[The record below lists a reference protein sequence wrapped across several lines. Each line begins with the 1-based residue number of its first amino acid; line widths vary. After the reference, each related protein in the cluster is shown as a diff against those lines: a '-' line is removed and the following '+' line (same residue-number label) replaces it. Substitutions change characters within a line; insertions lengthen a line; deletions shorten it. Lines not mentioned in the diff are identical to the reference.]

1 MNINNLKSSI
11 DYSVVNNSNKYTKD
25 LRHSDKIQNS
35 QNLQKDTLDISHS
48 RRPNMGIMLDKGT
61 AANTTVYVNY
71 STFRQIVSYT
81 ANNEECPWS
90 ELGIDGEKRWVVVNG
105 QRFECPLSEE
115 EKEAFKRAS
124 LTLMDVLEEY
134 EKAKEKL
141 PSQRKENKKVEIDF
155 DKDKFSV
162 SDESNSKVSNLLKN
176 KKVMNMLRDISR
188 FSGNKIHL
196 SL

>member
-1 MNINNLKSSI
+1 MNINNLKSGI
-11 DYSVVNNSNKYTKD
+11 DYSIINNSNKYTKD

-35 QNLQKDTLDISHS
+35 QNLQKDTLDISYS

-90 ELGIDGEKRWVVVNG
+90 ELGIDGEKRWIVVNG
-105 QRFECPLSEE
+105 QRFECPLSGE

-176 KKVMNMLRDISR
+176 KKVMNMLRDISK

>member
-1 MNINNLKSSI
+1 MNINNLKSGI
-11 DYSVVNNSNKYTKD
+11 GYNLVSNTTKYTKN
-25 LRHSDKIQNS
+25 LRNLDELQDFKNS
-35 QNLQKDTLDISHS
+35 QKDTLEISYS
-48 RRPNMGIMLDKGT
+48 RRSNMGIMLDKGT
-61 AANTTVYVNY
+61 AANTTVCVNY
-71 STFRQIVSYT
+71 STFRQIVNYT
-81 ANNEECPWS
+81 ANNEQCPWT

-115 EKEAFKRAS
+115 EKEAFKKAS
-124 LTLMDVLEEY
+124 LTLFDVLEEY
-134 EKAKEKL
+134 EKEKEKL

-155 DKDKFSV
+155 DKDKLNV

-176 KKVMNMLRDISR
+176 KKVMNMLRDISK

>member
-90 ELGIDGEKRWVVVNG
+90 ELGIDGEKDG
-105 QRFECPLSEE
+105 
-115 EKEAFKRAS
+115 
-124 LTLMDVLEEY
+124 
-134 EKAKEKL
+134 
-141 PSQRKENKKVEIDF
+141 
-155 DKDKFSV
+155 
-162 SDESNSKVSNLLKN
+162 
-176 KKVMNMLRDISR
+176 
-188 FSGNKIHL
+188 
-196 SL
+196 

>member
-1 MNINNLKSSI
+1 MNINNLKSGI
-11 DYSVVNNSNKYTKD
+11 DYSIINNSNKYTKD

-176 KKVMNMLRDISR
+176 KKVMNMLRDISK

>member
-11 DYSVVNNSNKYTKD
+11 DYSIINNSNKYTKD

-71 STFRQIVSYT
+71 ATFRQIVSYT

>member
-1 MNINNLKSSI
+1 MNINNLKSGI
-11 DYSVVNNSNKYTKD
+11 DYSLVNNTTKYTKN
-25 LRHSDKIQNS
+25 LRNLDELQNS
-35 QNLQKDTLDISHS
+35 KNHQKDTLEISYS
-48 RRPNMGIMLDKGT
+48 RRSNMGIMLDKGT

-71 STFRQIVSYT
+71 STFRQIVNYT
-81 ANNEECPWS
+81 ANNEECPWT
-90 ELGIDGEKRWVVVNG
+90 ELGIDDEKRWIVVNG

-115 EKEAFKRAS
+115 EKEAFKKAS
-124 LTLMDVLEEY
+124 LTLFDVLEEY

-141 PSQRKENKKVEIDF
+141 PSQGKENKKVEIDF
-155 DKDKFSV
+155 DKDKLSV

-176 KKVMNMLRDISR
+176 KKVMSMLRDISK